1 MLRLLRSNPLISLVF
16 PILFAIGIWGGSF
29 IVHGNMLAKSGMPM
43 FDVFWGWLLKMPL
56 MQVFTGLCFI
66 ILEAFLWNSF
76 INRESL
82 LKQSSNFPALFYII
96 LSSCRPMQIG
106 FYPSLVASLFLILAI
121 KRIAESYK
129 KEKALSE
136 AFDSGFLIGIAALLY
151 LPASVFL
158 LFLWIALLSIRSIVW
173 REWIVSFIGFAL
185 PILLALVYYSVF
197 LSPEDFWYDKLIR
210 VIAMYKPMLTFS
222 WKQLFIIS
230 TLAVTGVLS
239 LLLFVRKIQDNVV
252 KNQKI
257 WTLMIWFASFAI
269 IGGFFSPQK
278 DSRSFSLLAIPGSF
292 IFSNY
297 FLRAKSRWL
306 PEVLFL
312 IMLAAIAVNIF
323 Y

>member
-1 MLRLLRSNPLISLVF
+1 MLRLLKSNPLISLVF
-16 PILFAIGIWGGSF
+16 PVIVGLCIWIGSYIL
-29 IVHGNMLAKSGMPM
+29 HGNILVKSGMPM
-43 FDVFWGWLLKMPL
+43 FDVFWGWLLQMPL
-56 MQVFTGLCFI
+56 MQVLTGFCIL
-66 ILEAFLWNSF
+66 ILEAFLWNTF
-76 INRESL
+76 INRETL

-96 LSSCRPMQIG
+96 LTGCRPMQVG

-121 KRIAESYK
+121 RRLAESYK

-136 AFDSGFLIGIAALLY
+136 AFDSGFLIGIASLLF

-158 LFLWIALLSIRSIVW
+158 VFLWIALLTMRSIVW
-173 REWIVSFIGFAL
+173 REWIVSFIGFTL
-185 PILLALVYYSVF
+185 PILFALVYYSLF

-210 VIAMYKPMLTFS
+210 VIGVYKPSFIFS
-222 WKQLFIIS
+222 WQQVFMLSVIGFIGI
-230 TLAVTGVLS
+230 VS

-269 IGGFFSPQK
+269 VAGILSPLK

-297 FLRAKSRWL
+297 FLRAKSKWL
-306 PEVLFL
+306 PELLFVTL
-312 IMLAAIAVNIF
+312 LAAVVVNIF

>member
-1 MLRLLRSNPLISLVF
+1 MLRILRSNPLISLVF
-16 PILFAIGIWGGSF
+16 PVLLAIGIWCGTY
-29 IVHGNMLAKSGMPM
+29 IIHGNVLVKSSMPM
-43 FDVFWGWLLKMPL
+43 FDVFWGWLFKMPVIT
-56 MQVFTGLCFI
+56 VFTGFAIL
-66 ILEAFLWNSF
+66 ILEAFTWNTF

-82 LKQSSNFPALFYII
+82 LKQSSNLPALFFII

-106 FYPSLVASLFLILAI
+106 FYPSLLASLFLILAI
-121 KRIAESYK
+121 RRLAESYK

-136 AFDSGFLIGIAALLY
+136 AFDSGFLIGIAALFY

-158 LFLWIALLSIRSIVW
+158 IFLWIALLSIRSIVW

-185 PILLALVYYSVF
+185 PILFALVYYSVF

-210 VIAMYKPMLTFS
+210 VIGIYKPMLTFS
-222 WKQLFIIS
+222 WRQVFILS
-230 TLAVTGVLS
+230 TLGIIGVVS
-239 LLLFVRKIQDNVV
+239 LLLFLRKIQDNVV

-269 IGGFFSPQK
+269 IASIFSPQK

-297 FLRAKSRWL
+297 FLRAKSGWL
-306 PEVLFL
+306 TELLFL
-312 IMLAAIAVNIF
+312 ILLAAIAVNIF